1 MFNNLKNIAK
11 QSHYSQLLTTYRN
24 NIRKTWGVINA
35 LIGRS
40 NDKSSISETLKIN
53 NQDTTD
59 HKDIAEG
66 FCDFFTNIGTEFAN
80 KIPSAKFKYDYY
92 MRRRNQ
98 SSIFMAPTDHY
109 EITKIITS
117 LKSKN
122 SSGHDNIN
130 SKFLKLIK
138 QDIISPLVIL
148 FNKSLETGVVPDLMK
163 LAEIIPIYKSKNKTL
178 LNNYRPISLLPIFSK
193 LMEKIVHIRLYN
205 FLMSKH
211 ICYNSQYG
219 FRKHHATTHAIHEF
233 VDNTVSAFD
242 NKLLTLS
249 VFLDLSKA
257 FDTIDHNILLK
268 KLDWYGIRGKAL
280 DWFRSYLTDR
290 KQYVKYNNTKS
301 SIKTLPCGVPQGS
314 VLGPLLFIIYT
325 NDLPNCLKVTKTI
338 LFADDT
344 TIFLSSQNKQF
355 LYESVNKDLHSLN
368 EWFQTNKLS
377 LNVSKTNYV
386 LFNNTR
392 VDNAD
397 NFSLTIANESIERKN
412 DY

>member
-1 MFNNLKNIAK
+1 
-11 QSHYSQLLTTYRN
+11 
-24 NIRKTWGVINA
+24 
-35 LIGRS
+35 
-40 NDKSSISETLKIN
+40 
-53 NQDTTD
+53 
-59 HKDIAEG
+59 
-66 FCDFFTNIGTEFAN
+66 
-80 KIPSAKFKYDYY
+80 
-92 MRRRNQ
+92 
-98 SSIFMAPTDHY
+98 MAPTDHY

-130 SKFLKLIK
+130 SKFFKLIK

-163 LAEIIPIYKSKNKTL
+163 LAEIIPIYKSKDKTL

-211 ICYNSQYG
+211 IFYNSQYG
-219 FRKHHATTHAIHEF
+219 FRKHHATAHAIHEF
-233 VDNTVSAFD
+233 VDNTVNAFD

-290 KQYVKYNNTKS
+290 TQYVKYNNPKS

-325 NDLPNCLKVTKTI
+325 NYLPNCLIVTKAI

-355 LYESVNKDLHSLN
+355 LYESVNKDLHSLS

-397 NFSLTIANESIERKN
+397 NFNLTIANKSIERKN
-412 DY
+412 EVKFLGLYLDSKLDWNAHIKFVRNKMNSALYAMRRSKNILKQSHMMTLYYSLFYPYIDYGITLWGASYTQHINKLQTSQKKSYSFNYWLKI

>member
-1 MFNNLKNIAK
+1 M
-11 QSHYSQLLTTYRN
+11 
-24 NIRKTWGVINA
+24 
-35 LIGRS
+35 
-40 NDKSSISETLKIN
+40 
-53 NQDTTD
+53 
-59 HKDIAEG
+59 
-66 FCDFFTNIGTEFAN
+66 C
-80 KIPSAKFKYDYY
+80 
-92 MRRRNQ
+92 
-98 SSIFMAPTDHY
+98 
-109 EITKIITS
+109 
-117 LKSKN
+117 
-122 SSGHDNIN
+122 
-130 SKFLKLIK
+130 
-138 QDIISPLVIL
+138 
-148 FNKSLETGVVPDLMK
+148 
-163 LAEIIPIYKSKNKTL
+163 
-178 LNNYRPISLLPIFSK
+178 
-193 LMEKIVHIRLYN
+193 
-205 FLMSKH
+205 
-211 ICYNSQYG
+211 
-219 FRKHHATTHAIHEF
+219 IHEF
-233 VDNTVSAFD
+233 VDNNVNAFD

-290 KQYVKYNNTKS
+290 TQYVEYNNTKS
-301 SIKTLPCGVPQGS
+301 SIKTLPSGLPQGS

-325 NDLPNCLKVTKTI
+325 NDLPNCLKVTKAI

-397 NFSLTIANESIERKN
+397 NFNLTIANESIERKN
-412 DY
+412 EVKFLGLYLDSKLDWNAHIKFVRNKMNSALYAMRISKNILKQSHMMTLYYSLFYPYIDYGITLWGASYTQHINKLQTSQKKAIRLITGSKYNDHTDPLFRSTKMLTIKDIYEYKMAKFMYLFNANILPNPISEMLTMNTEIHNHFTRNRKNPHIQYRRTQIASKTLRHQGPIFWYKIPSEIKAKQTVKSFGYCLKRNIVETYPIL

>member
-1 MFNNLKNIAK
+1 
-11 QSHYSQLLTTYRN
+11 
-24 NIRKTWGVINA
+24 
-35 LIGRS
+35 
-40 NDKSSISETLKIN
+40 
-53 NQDTTD
+53 
-59 HKDIAEG
+59 
-66 FCDFFTNIGTEFAN
+66 
-80 KIPSAKFKYDYY
+80 
-92 MRRRNQ
+92 
-98 SSIFMAPTDHY
+98 MAPTDHY

-130 SKFLKLIK
+130 SKFVKLIK

-163 LAEIIPIYKSKNKTL
+163 LAEIIPIYKSKDKML

-211 ICYNSQYG
+211 IFYNSQYG

-233 VDNTVSAFD
+233 VDNTVKAFD

-280 DWFRSYLTDR
+280 GLV
-290 KQYVKYNNTKS
+290 QE
-301 SIKTLPCGVPQGS
+301 
-314 VLGPLLFIIYT
+314 LL
-325 NDLPNCLKVTKTI
+325 N
-338 LFADDT
+338 
-344 TIFLSSQNKQF
+344 
-355 LYESVNKDLHSLN
+355 
-368 EWFQTNKLS
+368 
-377 LNVSKTNYV
+377 
-386 LFNNTR
+386 
-392 VDNAD
+392 
-397 NFSLTIANESIERKN
+397 
-412 DY
+412 

>member
-1 MFNNLKNIAK
+1 
-11 QSHYSQLLTTYRN
+11 
-24 NIRKTWGVINA
+24 
-35 LIGRS
+35 
-40 NDKSSISETLKIN
+40 
-53 NQDTTD
+53 
-59 HKDIAEG
+59 
-66 FCDFFTNIGTEFAN
+66 
-80 KIPSAKFKYDYY
+80 
-92 MRRRNQ
+92 MRRGNQ
-98 SSIFMAPTDHY
+98 ASIFMAPTDHY

-148 FNKSLETGVVPDLMK
+148 FSKSLETGVVPDLMK
-163 LAEIIPIYKSKNKTL
+163 LAEIIPIYKSKDKTL

-205 FLMSKH
+205 FLMSKQ
-211 ICYNSQYG
+211 IFYNSQYG

-233 VDNTVSAFD
+233 VDNTVNAFD

-290 KQYVKYNNTKS
+290 TQYVKYNNATS

-325 NDLPNCLKVTKTI
+325 NDLPNCLKVTKAI

-355 LYESVNKDLHSLN
+355 IYESVNKDLYSLN

-397 NFSLTIANESIERKN
+397 NFNLTIANESIERKN
-412 DY
+412 EVKFLGLYLDSKLDWNAHIKFVRNKINSALYAMRRSKIS